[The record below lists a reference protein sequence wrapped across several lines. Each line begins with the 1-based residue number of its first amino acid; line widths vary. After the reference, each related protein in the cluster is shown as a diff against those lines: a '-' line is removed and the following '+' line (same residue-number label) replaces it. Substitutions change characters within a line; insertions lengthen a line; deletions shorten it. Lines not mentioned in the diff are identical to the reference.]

1 MARDANELGT
11 RLGAYSDAIAGF
23 SFAQNVAFCLALGT
37 QDFAKS
43 VLKGGWLIPFLV
55 LLASAFYAF
64 MIWMCHRKQDVLLGP
79 LAQNEEADRMTA
91 TLRIWQFTVI
101 VIGTLMTA
109 FGIIMSWI
117 GDQHPTQHLWFP
129 FVDN

>member
-1 MARDANELGT
+1 MPRDVNELGA

-37 QDFAKS
+37 HDFADN
-43 VLKGGWLIPFLV
+43 VLRGGWLIPFLV

-79 LAQNEEADRMTA
+79 LARTEKADKATA
-91 TLRIWQFTVI
+91 TLRIWRFAVI
-101 VIGTLMTA
+101 AIGTLMTG
-109 FGIIMSWI
+109 FGIFMTWYGSL
-117 GDQHPTQHLWFP
+117 HPHEHLWMP
-129 FVDN
+129 FVGQ

>member
-37 QDFAKS
+37 QDFAQS

-64 MIWMCHRKQDVLLGP
+64 MIRMCHLKQDVLLGP
-79 LAQNEEADRMTA
+79 LVKTEEADKTTA
-91 TLRIWQFTVI
+91 TIRFGQFLVVI
-101 VIGTLMTA
+101 VGTLMTI
-109 FGIIMSWI
+109 FGVIMCWI
-117 GDQHPTQHLWFP
+117 GDEHPAKHL
-129 FVDN
+129 

>member
-37 QDFAKS
+37 QDFAQS

-64 MIWMCHRKQDVLLGP
+64 MIRMCHSKQDVLLGP
-79 LAQNEEADRMTA
+79 LVKTEEADKTTA
-91 TLRIWQFTVI
+91 TIRFGQFLVVI
-101 VIGTLMTA
+101 IGTLMTI
-109 FGIIMSWI
+109 FGVIMCWI
-117 GDQHPTQHLWFP
+117 GDEHPAKHLWFP
-129 FVDN
+129 CVGR

>member
-1 MARDANELGT
+1 MPRDANELGA

-37 QDFAKS
+37 HDFADN

-64 MIWMCHRKQDVLLGP
+64 MIRMCHRRQDVLLTP
-79 LAQNEEADRMTA
+79 LAQTPADRTTA
-91 TLRIWQFTVI
+91 TIRRWHFLVI
-101 VIGTLMTA
+101 TIGTLMTL
-109 FGIIMSWI
+109 FGIIMTWYGYLHS
-117 GDQHPTQHLWFP
+117 QKHLWMP
-129 FVDN
+129 FVRQ